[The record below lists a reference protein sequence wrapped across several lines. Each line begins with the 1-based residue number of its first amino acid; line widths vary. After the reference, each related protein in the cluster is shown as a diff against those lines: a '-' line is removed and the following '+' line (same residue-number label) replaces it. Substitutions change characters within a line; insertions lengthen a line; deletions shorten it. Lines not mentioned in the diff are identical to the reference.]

1 MKKENNFSKKAL
13 LWTIAIVLLAF
24 ASLVIVDMLVP
35 FRRRML
41 FDLLPIIGSL
51 SFLIIAFSLVLIY
64 TYLKDYFELKNTFTL
79 ALLLAVISFL
89 MFGISS
95 NPLVHLFFGAY
106 GRITFFNILPYLF
119 AAIALGILAW
129 ISTK

>member
-1 MKKENNFSKKAL
+1 MKRKEDSAKKAL
-13 LWTIAIVLLAF
+13 FWTVAIALLAF
-24 ASLVIVDMLVP
+24 AALLLVDMVMP

-41 FDLLPIIGSL
+41 FDLSPIIGSL
-51 SFLIIAFSLVLIY
+51 SFLIIAFSLILIY
-64 TYLKDYFELKNTFTL
+64 TYLKDYFELKSTFTF

-106 GRITFFNILPYLF
+106 GRVTFFNILPYFF
-119 AAIALGILAW
+119 AALALGILAW
-129 ISTK
+129 ISNK